1 MKTIINDRHMMFNV
15 DPIQTERWDGTLA
28 YSIGYPHDYEM
39 KDYERTRALLIEA
52 MILVRFDLGEVCLS
66 YFYGL
71 AVAL

>member
-1 MKTIINDRHMMFNV
+1 
-15 DPIQTERWDGTLA
+15 
-28 YSIGYPHDYEM
+28 M

-52 MILVRFDLGEVCLS
+52 MILVRFGLGEVCLS

>member
-1 MKTIINDRHMMFNV
+1 
-15 DPIQTERWDGTLA
+15 
-28 YSIGYPHDYEM
+28 M

-52 MILVRFDLGEVCLS
+52 MILVRFDLSEVGLS